1 MAIEYGFELG
11 GPATAGQVAGILADA
26 AASLADGEPG
36 GPSLHLRSGVRVVT
50 TGSTPPPF
58 PDPVEEEFGF
68 APAAPLPRALPPDA
82 VLTFES
88 EIVWL
93 LRRNGQLTISER
105 GDFWTPDMVALLPQ
119 HDRASPPPLGGERSR
134 WHRSTSCPRTTTP
147 SPRWRA
153 RPRRRTARSA
163 PPSGRPASSAS

>member
-58 PDPVEEEFGF
+58 PDPAEEGLGL
-68 APAAPLPRALPPDA
+68 APAVHWLSRSKKSTSPPAQRGDITRPVAALLPALPADA

-93 LRRNGQLTISER
+93 LR
-105 GDFWTPDMVALLPQ
+105 
-119 HDRASPPPLGGERSR
+119 
-134 WHRSTSCPRTTTP
+134 
-147 SPRWRA
+147 
-153 RPRRRTARSA
+153 
-163 PPSGRPASSAS
+163 

>member
-68 APAAPLPRALPPDA
+68 APAVHVLFRFLKLTDALG
-82 VLTFES
+82 L
-88 EIVWL
+88 
-93 LRRNGQLTISER
+93 
-105 GDFWTPDMVALLPQ
+105 GDGMNRLAAG
-119 HDRASPPPLGGERSR
+119 RLG
-134 WHRSTSCPRTTTP
+134 
-147 SPRWRA
+147 
-153 RPRRRTARSA
+153 
-163 PPSGRPASSAS
+163 

>member
-11 GPATAGQVAGILADA
+11 GPATADQVAGILADA
-26 AASLADGEPG
+26 ATSLADDEPG
-36 GPSLHLRSGVRVVT
+36 GSGLRLRSGVRVVT

-58 PDPVEEEFGF
+58 PDPVEQEFGF
-68 APAAPLPRALPPDA
+68 APAVHVLFRFDKFTDPLAQREDMTRLVVALLRSVPTDA

-119 HDRASPPPLGGERSR
+119 HDRASLPNL
-134 WHRSTSCPRTTTP
+134 
-147 SPRWRA
+147 
-153 RPRRRTARSA
+153 
-163 PPSGRPASSAS
+163 

>member
-68 APAAPLPRALPPDA
+68 APAVHVLFRFDKFTDPLVQREDMTRLVAALLRALPADA

-119 HDRASPPPLGGERSR
+119 HDRASLPTL
-134 WHRSTSCPRTTTP
+134 
-147 SPRWRA
+147 
-153 RPRRRTARSA
+153 
-163 PPSGRPASSAS
+163 